1 MTRIVRTSYG
11 DQCPS
16 GWCLHLMISG
26 LCVMIGFAATD
37 PTWGA
42 ENKFEG
48 AYTGK
53 RVLTKGSNQ
62 TCPAEDDVS
71 VTIRGEA
78 LTFTNSRHHNYSMGF
93 EPHPDGSFNEISAGV
108 EGEDQRNMNTPGHR
122 RDIAALPARAGDTP
136 AIPGVK

>member
-1 MTRIVRTSYG
+1 
-11 DQCPS
+11 
-16 GWCLHLMISG
+16 MISG
-26 LCVMIGFAATD
+26 LCVMAGFAVVD

-42 ENKFEG
+42 EDKFDG

-71 VTIRGEA
+71 VTIRSEA

-108 EGEDQRNMNTPGHR
+108 EGGVVSIQGRIVGDAIDADVDDGVCKHHWHLVRNGR
-122 RDIAALPARAGDTP
+122 S
-136 AIPGVK
+136 